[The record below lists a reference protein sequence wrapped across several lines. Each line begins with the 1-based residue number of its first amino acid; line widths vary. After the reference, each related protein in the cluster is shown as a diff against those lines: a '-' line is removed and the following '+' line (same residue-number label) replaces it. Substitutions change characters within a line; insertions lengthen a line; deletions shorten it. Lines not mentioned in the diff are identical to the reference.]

1 MDKVDNQPI
10 ECMVCA
16 SCTFKGEKRQE
27 ERKIDRSEGEA
38 GGRTGKTSGLLL
50 ETGTDCIDNACRVPW
65 RGDCAIVLY
74 WGDVWLC
81 DGKLAGTF
89 SVYLCGVRNDSS
101 ILWSNELS
109 DHIDSDRI

>member
-38 GGRTGKTSGLLL
+38 GGRSQ
-50 ETGTDCIDNACRVPW
+50 
-65 RGDCAIVLY
+65 
-74 WGDVWLC
+74 GDVEEE
-81 DGKLAGTF
+81 K
-89 SVYLCGVRNDSS
+89 
-101 ILWSNELS
+101 IELS
-109 DHIDSDRI
+109 KNCRKWFWKNSRDAA